1 MPHISELHEM
11 FKKLDIT
18 SNNIAL
24 WEALLQLDIST
35 FKPIMNE
42 IISGRLDI
50 EDTRK
55 ILPNKLVTSM
65 NKRLDRRISDNK
77 SYFDILANNLMSRI
91 NGDGTDIIKENIVV
105 YNVDHYKIQIAE
117 QYEKETGNKLTSEE
131 IESILLIADI
141 IAYQE
146 LNTTNIQGAEAKKL
160 QNVYSN
166 LLSFKPD
173 AKV

>member
-1 MPHISELHEM
+1 MPHISELHAM
-11 FKKLDIT
+11 FKRLDIT
-18 SNNIAL
+18 SKNIAL

-77 SYFDILANNLMSRI
+77 DYFDILANNLMSRI
-91 NGDGTDIIKENIVV
+91 NGDGTDIIKENIVI

-117 QYEKETGNKLTSEE
+117 QYEKETGNKLSPEE
-131 IESILLIADI
+131 VESILLIADI

-146 LNTTNIQGAEAKKL
+146 LNAANIQGTEAKKL

>member
-1 MPHISELHEM
+1 MPHISELHAM
-11 FKKLDIT
+11 FKRLDIT
-18 SNNIAL
+18 SKNIAL

-77 SYFDILANNLMSRI
+77 DYFDILANNLMSRI

-105 YNVDHYKIQIAE
+105 YNVDHYKLQIAE
-117 QYEKETGNKLTSEE
+117 QYEEETGNKLSPEE
-131 IESILLIADI
+131 VESILLIADI

-146 LNTTNIQGAEAKKL
+146 LNATNIQGTEAKKL